1 MRYDNFYSFPV
12 SLTKTT
18 VQNEFIFQKLMIYY
32 EKKRNGEL
40 SDSES
45 DDGETEVNDK
55 QMAKT

>member
-1 MRYDNFYSFPV
+1 M
-12 SLTKTT
+12 
-18 VQNEFIFQKLMIYY
+18 FISQKLMIYY
-32 EKKRNGEL
+32 EKRRNGEL